1 MLLVK
6 ILIMFNGAK
15 TPRALINSRWIAGKY
30 CAIVRN
36 SGLSPKNFKVEKAE
50 KSCASFSK
58 RDWFTTQR
66 DVVWLSWSTLI
77 LLKLSPSIN
86 NMESV
91 ISRAIISTQHQHV
104 NDQHA
109 LLVRQSVDLRRQKL
123 VFEIFFVSCCL
134 RHVCYY
140 HPETNLSI
148 RILRQQLSRINIG
161 ENDYNHL
168 KATRFRSS
176 GERH

>member
-123 VFEIFFVSCCL
+123 VFEIFFCVLLPPSRVL
-134 RHVCYY
+134 
-140 HPETNLSI
+140 LSS
-148 RILRQQLSRINIG
+148 QNKFVNS
-161 ENDYNHL
+161 YTA
-168 KATRFRSS
+168 ATIEPNQHRRKWL
-176 GERH
+176 